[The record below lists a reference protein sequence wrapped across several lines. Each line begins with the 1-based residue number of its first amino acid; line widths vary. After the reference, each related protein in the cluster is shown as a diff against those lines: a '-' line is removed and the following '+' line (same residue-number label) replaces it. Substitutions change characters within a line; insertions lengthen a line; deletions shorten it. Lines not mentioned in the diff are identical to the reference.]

1 MPRIVKK
8 TKFLKGG
15 TNLAKTR
22 KFPGIYGPRYAAPNS
37 NNRRVRQRG

>member
-1 MPRIVKK
+1 MARVLKK

-22 KFPGIYGPRYAAPNS
+22 SFPGIYGPRYGPS
-37 NNRRVRQRG
+37 NNRRVKARG